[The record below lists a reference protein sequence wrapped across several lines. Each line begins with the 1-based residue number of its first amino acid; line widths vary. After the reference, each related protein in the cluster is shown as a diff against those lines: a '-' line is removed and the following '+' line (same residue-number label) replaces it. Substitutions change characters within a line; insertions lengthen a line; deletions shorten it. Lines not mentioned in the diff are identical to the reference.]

1 MFLFGNKD
9 KKNKKAE
16 AAAQKNSADLRAQ
29 ALANARKARAVIG
42 EETLDA
48 IRAHLEGKENSPLE
62 QARRQIDAADKDRV
76 TDNLRHMIDE
86 DKR

>member
-9 KKNKKAE
+9 KKSKKSAV
-16 AAAQKNSADLRAQ
+16 AAQKNSADLRAE
-29 ALANARKARAVIG
+29 ALANSRKARAIIG
-42 EETLDA
+42 EDTLNE
-48 IRAHLEGKENSPLE
+48 IRAQLEGKENSPLE